1 MTIHSLPSAA
11 QLFLFPSERGLLGG
25 LLPHTTPL
33 QPGQQG
39 VCLYQ
44 PRASQPRLSTHA
56 TPPQSSAQP
65 GLAWPGLA
73 WLAHTTSHPSR
84 TTTSHHAPRP
94 SSQLHL
100 LAPTEGNLIIS
111 PSHSCSLPGWLA
123 HSYSLS
129 VYQNTPT
136 YSTIMQSH
144 TDRTR
149 SDFGQANHS
158 RLLDG

>member
-11 QLFLFPSERGLLGG
+11 QLCLFPSERGLLGG
-25 LLPHTTPL
+25 LLSHTTPL

-65 GLAWPGLA
+65 GLAW
-73 WLAHTTSHPSR
+73 LAHTTSHPSR
-84 TTTSHHAPRP
+84 ATTSHHAPWP

-123 HSYSLS
+123 GSQLLTQC
-129 VYQNTPT
+129 VPE
-136 YSTIMQSH
+136 H
-144 TDRTR
+144 T
-149 SDFGQANHS
+149 N
-158 RLLDG
+158 LLHYNAITHR